1 MFCHSTNTAS
11 FFSVLMAALIFSL
24 SLAGVASAQ
33 GNTSVGTGALQNNA
47 RGSYTGAADLIVIG
61 DVYTMDASAP
71 KAEAIAV
78 AGGRLVFV
86 GDARR
91 ARALLRRGG
100 RTIKLAPGQTVLPG
114 FVDSHVHM
122 IEGGLQQGDCPIQP
136 PEPKDPAALAAK
148 ILKCAADQP
157 EKAWLIGNGWPAA
170 LFDARGP
177 RKEDLDALVP
187 DRPAVIYEDSG
198 HSAWLNSAAFLAAG
212 IGPDTEDPPPNGRIE
227 RQPDSP
233 SCPKPCREPSGT
245 LREKAAMD
253 LVDRHIPRRTDEE
266 YAAALAVGQRELH
279 KVGITLVQDPQVE
292 PRFLAAYHAAA
303 MSGVLTMKVVAAQE
317 TDPLL
322 PVSQVD
328 KLIELRESLSA
339 GRLTA
344 SSAKIFLDGQ
354 IEGRT
359 AALLEPYEGSDDRG
373 MSNWSASALTEIALR
388 LDAAGFQIHM
398 HGIGDRAIREGLDA
412 LAAVRAK
419 NGPSDL
425 RHHIAHLQL
434 VDPADIPRFAELGVF
449 ANFQPFWMFRDSSF
463 EAVEP
468 LIGPERAER
477 LYEIRSFEQA
487 GTRIVAG
494 SDWPVSDPKPLLAIQ
509 VGMTR
514 RDPMDAG
521 ASVWNPAQRVSLDT
535 LLRAYTI
542 EGATLNHRERDT
554 GSLEVGKAADF
565 IILDRDLFAIPPE
578 DIGETRVLAT
588 FVDGVQVHAAGD

>member
-33 GNTSVGTGALQNNA
+33 GNASFGTGALQNNA
-47 RGSYTGAADLIVIG
+47 RGSYTRAADLIVIG
-61 DVYTMDASAP
+61 DVYTMDAAAP

-100 RTIKLAPGQTVLPG
+100 RTIKLAPGQSVLPG

-122 IEGGLQQGDCPIQP
+122 IEGGLQQNDCPIQP
-136 PEPKDPAALAAK
+136 PEPKTYEELAAK
-148 ILKCAADQP
+148 IEACAAALPP

-170 LFDARGP
+170 LFDPLGP

-227 RQPDSP
+227 RQPGS
-233 SCPKPCREPSGT
+233 REPSGT
-245 LREKAAMD
+245 LREQPAME
-253 LVDRHIPRRTDEE
+253 LVEAHMPRRTDEE
-266 YAAALAVGQRELH
+266 YADALAVGQRELH
-279 KVGITLVQDPQVE
+279 KVGITLVQDAQVN

-303 MSGVLTMKVVAAQE
+303 TSGVLTMKVVAAQE
-317 TDPLL
+317 TDPRR
-322 PVSQVD
+322 PTSQVD
-328 KLIELRESLSA
+328 KLIALRERFSV
-339 GRLTA
+339 GHLTA

-373 MSNWSASALTEIALR
+373 TLNWSASALTEIVLR

-412 LAAVRAK
+412 LAAVRAA

-425 RHHIAHLQL
+425 RHHIAHVEL

-449 ANFQPFWMFRDSSF
+449 ANFQPFWMFKDASIEES
-463 EAVEP
+463 VEP
-468 LIGPERAER
+468 LIGPERTER

-494 SDWPVSDPKPLLAIQ
+494 SDWPVSTANPLLAIQ

-514 RDPMDAG
+514 RDPTDAG
-521 ASVWNPAQRVSLDT
+521 ASVWNPAQRISLDT

-588 FVDGVQVHAAGD
+588 FVDGVQVHP

>member
-33 GNTSVGTGALQNNA
+33 DNTSFGTGALQNNA

-122 IEGGLQQGDCPIQP
+122 IEGGVQQRDCPIQP
-136 PEPKDPAALAAK
+136 PEPKTYEELAAAIEVCAAALP
-148 ILKCAADQP
+148 P
-157 EKAWLIGNGWPAA
+157 EKAWLIGNGWAAA
-170 LFDARGP
+170 LFDKLGP

-187 DRPAVIYEDSG
+187 DRPAVIYEDGG

-212 IGPDTEDPPPNGRIE
+212 IGPDTEDPLPNGRIE
-227 RQPDSP
+227 RQPGS
-233 SCPKPCREPSGT
+233 REPSGT
-245 LREKAAMD
+245 LREQPAMD
-253 LVDRHIPRRTDEE
+253 LVEAHIPQRTDEE
-266 YAAALAVGQRELH
+266 YADALAIGQRHLH
-279 KVGITLVQDPQVE
+279 GFGITLVQDAQVN

-303 MSGVLTMKVVAAQE
+303 TSGVLTMKVVAAQE
-317 TDPLL
+317 TDPLR
-322 PVSQVD
+322 PASQVD
-328 KLIELRESLSA
+328 ELIERSRSVSA

-344 SSAKIFLDGQ
+344 SSAKIFLDGVL
-354 IEGRT
+354 EGST

-373 MSNWSASALTEIALR
+373 TPNWSASALTKIALR

-412 LAAVRAK
+412 LAAVRAA

-425 RHHIAHLQL
+425 RHHIAHVEL

-449 ANFQPFWMFRDSSF
+449 ANFQPFWMFADASIEQS
-463 EAVEP
+463 VEP
-468 LIGPERAER
+468 LIGPERTAR

-494 SDWPVSDPKPLLAIQ
+494 SDWPVSTANPFLAIQ

-514 RDPMDAG
+514 RDPMDAN

-588 FVDGVQVHAAGD
+588 FVDGVQVHAAAD

>member
-1 MFCHSTNTAS
+1 MFSHSINTA
-11 FFSVLMAALIFSL
+11 LIAALIFSL
-24 SLAGVASAQ
+24 SLAGAAAAQ
-33 GNTSVGTGALQNNA
+33 SNTSLGTGALQNNA
-47 RGSYTGAADLIVIG
+47 TGSYTRAADLIVIG

-100 RTIKLAPGQTVLPG
+100 RTIKLAPGQSVLPG
-114 FVDSHVHM
+114 LVDSHVHM
-122 IEGGLQQGDCPIQP
+122 IEGGLQQRDCPIQ
-136 PEPKDPAALAAK
+136 EPKTYEALAAA
-148 ILKCAADQP
+148 IEACAAAQP

-170 LFDARGP
+170 LFDDPRGP

-212 IGPDTEDPPPNGRIE
+212 IGPDTEDPLPNGRIE

-245 LREKAAMD
+245 LREQPAMD
-253 LVDRHIPRRTDEE
+253 LIPIPRRTDEE
-266 YAAALAVGQRELH
+266 YAAALGVGQKHLH
-279 KVGITLVQDPQVE
+279 GLGITLVQDAQVN

-303 MSGVLTMKVVAAQE
+303 TSGVLTMKVVAAQE
-317 TDPLL
+317 TDPRRELA
-322 PVSQVD
+322 SQVD
-328 KLIELRESLSA
+328 ELIALRESFSA
-339 GRLTA
+339 GHLTA

-412 LAAVRAK
+412 LAAVRAA

-425 RHHIAHLQL
+425 RHHIAHVEL

-449 ANFQPFWMFRDSSF
+449 ANFQPFWMFEDASIEES
-463 EAVEP
+463 VKP
-468 LIGPERAER
+468 LIGPERTAR

-494 SDWPVSDPKPLLAIQ
+494 SDWPVSTANPLLAIQ

-514 RDPMDAG
+514 RDPMDAD

-578 DIGETRVLAT
+578 DIGETQVLAT
-588 FVDGVQVHAAGD
+588 FVDGVQVHPAAD

>member
-1 MFCHSTNTAS
+1 MFSHSINPA
-11 FFSVLMAALIFSL
+11 LIAALIFSL
-24 SLAGVASAQ
+24 SLAGAAAAQ
-33 GNTSVGTGALQNNA
+33 SNTSLGTGALQNNA
-47 RGSYTGAADLIVIG
+47 TGSYTRAADLIVIG
-61 DVYTMDASAP
+61 DVYTMDAAAP

-100 RTIKLAPGQTVLPG
+100 RTITLAPGQSVLPG

-122 IEGGLQQGDCPIQP
+122 IEGGLQLGDCPIQP
-136 PEPKDPAALAAK
+136 PEPKSKAELAAK
-148 ILKCAADQP
+148 IEACAAALPP

-170 LFDARGP
+170 LFDDPRGP
-177 RKEDLDALVP
+177 RKEELDALVP

-198 HSAWLNSAAFLAAG
+198 HSAWLNSAALLAAD
-212 IGPDTEDPPPNGRIE
+212 IGPDTEDPPNGRIE
-227 RQPDSP
+227 RQPGS
-233 SCPKPCREPSGT
+233 REPSGT
-245 LREKAAMD
+245 LREQPAMD
-253 LVDRHIPRRTDEE
+253 LVMDHMPRRTDEE

-279 KVGITLVQDPQVE
+279 KLGITLVQDAQVE
-292 PRFLAAYHAAA
+292 PRFLDAYHAAA

-317 TDPLL
+317 TNPRRELA
-322 PVSQVD
+322 SQVD
-328 KLIELRESLSA
+328 ELIARRERSSA
-339 GRLTA
+339 GHLTA

-373 MSNWSASALTEIALR
+373 TPNWSASALTEIALR

-412 LAAVRAK
+412 LAAVHAAH
-419 NGPSDL
+419 GPSDL
-425 RHHIAHLQL
+425 HHHIAHLEL

-463 EAVEP
+463 ESVEP

-494 SDWPVSDPKPLLAIQ
+494 SDWPVSTANPLRAIQ

-588 FVDGVQVHAAGD
+588 FVNGVQVHAADD

>member
-1 MFCHSTNTAS
+1 MQTIGSTGVTCPRGS
-11 FFSVLMAALIFSL
+11 MMRMVSVFAAVVPLL
-24 SLAGVASAQ
+24 LLQ
-33 GNTSVGTGALQNNA
+33 GYGTGHGRQSST
-47 RGSYTGAADLIVIG
+47 GSAADLIVIG
-61 DVYTMDASAP
+61 DVYTMDAAAP

-78 AGGRLVFV
+78 AGGRLMFV

-122 IEGGLQQGDCPIQP
+122 IEGGLQHGDCPIQ
-136 PEPKDPAALAAK
+136 EPKSKSELAAAIEACAAALP
-148 ILKCAADQP
+148 P
-157 EKAWLIGNGWPAA
+157 EKAWLIGNGWPAQ
-170 LFDARGP
+170 LFDELGP
-177 RKEDLDALVP
+177 RKEELDALVP

-212 IGPDTEDPPPNGRIE
+212 IGPDTEDPLPNGRIE
-227 RQPDSP
+227 R
-233 SCPKPCREPSGT
+233 KPGSREPSGT
-245 LREKAAMD
+245 LREQPAMD
-253 LVDRHIPRRTDEE
+253 LVMAHIPPRTDEE
-266 YAAALAVGQRELH
+266 YAAALAFGQQHLHEL
-279 KVGITLVQDPQVE
+279 GITLVQDAQVD

-328 KLIELRESLSA
+328 KLIERRESSSA

-344 SSAKIFLDGQ
+344 STAKIFLDGQ

-373 MSNWSASALTEIALR
+373 TPNWSASALTEIALR

-398 HGIGDRAIREGLDA
+398 HGIGDLAIREGLDA
-412 LAAVRAK
+412 LAAVRAA

-425 RHHIAHLQL
+425 RHHIAHLEL

-449 ANFQPFWMFRDSSF
+449 ANFQPFWMFADPSI
-463 EAVEP
+463 AQNVEP
-468 LIGPERAER
+468 LIGPERTAR

-494 SDWPVSDPKPLLAIQ
+494 SDWPVSTASPLLAIQ

-588 FVDGVQVHAAGD
+588 FVDGVQVHPAGD

>member
-1 MFCHSTNTAS
+1 MMDRKAVLVKTLSVILVLGWAISAHSLVVPVKSSLA
-11 FFSVLMAALIFSL
+11 MAAMSD
-24 SLAGVASAQ
+24 
-33 GNTSVGTGALQNNA
+33 VGGRTVTDKDG
-47 RGSYTGAADLIVIG
+47 RAADLIVIG
-61 DVYTMDASAP
+61 DIYTMDAAAP

-100 RTIKLAPGQTVLPG
+100 RTIKLAPGQSVLPG

-122 IEGGLQQGDCPIQP
+122 LEGGLQQNDCPIQP
-136 PEPKDPAALAAK
+136 PEPKSKAELAAK
-148 ILKCAADQP
+148 IEACAAAQP
-157 EKAWLIGNGWPAA
+157 EKTWLIGNGWPAA
-170 LFDARGP
+170 LFDKLGP
-177 RKEDLDALVP
+177 LKEELDALVP

-198 HSAWLNSAAFLAAG
+198 HSAWLNSAALLAAD
-212 IGPDTEDPPPNGRIE
+212 IGPDTPDPQNGRIE
-227 RQPDSP
+227 RQPGSRD
-233 SCPKPCREPSGT
+233 PSGT
-245 LREKAAMD
+245 LREQPAMD
-253 LVDRHIPRRTDEE
+253 LVMDHIPPRTDEE

-279 KVGITLVQDPQVE
+279 KVGITLVQDAQVE
-292 PRFLAAYHAAA
+292 PRFLAAYHAAE

-317 TDPLL
+317 THPLG
-322 PVSQVD
+322 PTSQVD
-328 KLIELRESLSA
+328 ELIALRERFSA

-359 AALLEPYEGSDDRG
+359 AALLEPYEGSDDSG
-373 MSNWSASALTEIALR
+373 TPNWSASALTEIALR

-398 HGIGDRAIREGLDA
+398 HDIGDRAIREGLDA
-412 LAAVRAK
+412 LAAVRAA

-494 SDWPVSDPKPLLAIQ
+494 SDWPVSDPNPLLAIQ

-514 RDPMDAG
+514 RDPMDAD
-521 ASVWNPAQRVSLDT
+521 APVWNPAQRVSLDT

-565 IILDRDLFAIPPE
+565 IILDRDLFATPPE
-578 DIGETRVLAT
+578 DIGDTRVLKT

>member
-1 MFCHSTNTAS
+1 
-11 FFSVLMAALIFSL
+11 
-24 SLAGVASAQ
+24 
-33 GNTSVGTGALQNNA
+33 
-47 RGSYTGAADLIVIG
+47 
-61 DVYTMDASAP
+61 
-71 KAEAIAV
+71 
-78 AGGRLVFV
+78 
-86 GDARR
+86 
-91 ARALLRRGG
+91 
-100 RTIKLAPGQTVLPG
+100 
-114 FVDSHVHM
+114 
-122 IEGGLQQGDCPIQP
+122 
-136 PEPKDPAALAAK
+136 
-148 ILKCAADQP
+148 
-157 EKAWLIGNGWPAA
+157 
-170 LFDARGP
+170 
-177 RKEDLDALVP
+177 
-187 DRPAVIYEDSG
+187 
-198 HSAWLNSAAFLAAG
+198 
-212 IGPDTEDPPPNGRIE
+212 
-227 RQPDSP
+227 
-233 SCPKPCREPSGT
+233 
-245 LREKAAMD
+245 MD
-253 LVDRHIPRRTDEE
+253 LVEGQANFPRRTDEE
-266 YAAALAVGQRELH
+266 YAAALAVGQKHLH
-279 KVGITLVQDPQVE
+279 GLGITLVQDAQVN

-303 MSGVLTMKVVAAQE
+303 TSGVLTMKVVAAQE
-317 TDPLL
+317 TDPRRELA
-322 PVSQVD
+322 SQVD
-328 KLIELRESLSA
+328 ELIALRESSSA

-412 LAAVRAK
+412 LAAVRAA

-425 RHHIAHLQL
+425 RHHIAHVEL

-449 ANFQPFWMFRDSSF
+449 ANFQPFWMFADASIEQSV
-463 EAVEP
+463 AP
-468 LIGPERAER
+468 LIGPERTAR

-494 SDWPVSDPKPLLAIQ
+494 SDWPVSTADPLRAIQ

-514 RDPMDAG
+514 RDPTDAG